1 MKYDL
6 HEPSG
11 TRFIRAQDDL
21 MIPIGEFVALF
32 ICAVLTLSL
41 LFGPPTFANA
51 MKNGRLAF
59 SAGAPSLKR
68 LNVHGRNEHPTRRPK
83 LQSADHNLAAN
94 EVTAMAAPNRSAAK
108 NLGLIKALQAECEM
122 GHESANR

>member
-1 MKYDL
+1 LTNYRISMKYDL

-11 TRFIRAQDDL
+11 TRFIRAKDDL

-94 EVTAMAAPNRSAAK
+94 EVTAMAAPFHAGSNSGPARKSSAME
-108 NLGLIKALQAECEM
+108 N
-122 GHESANR
+122 H